1 MKVKYLGHAS
11 FLITSDS
18 GVKII
23 TDPYTPGSALT
34 YGDIK
39 EAADIVTIS
48 HGHGDHNNAATVRGN
63 PKLVNQA
70 GITEAKGIKFKG
82 MATYHDEEK
91 GKARGNNIIFC
102 FEVDGMK
109 VCHMGDLGH
118 PLTAQQAAEMGQ
130 IDILFMPVGGYY
142 TIDTKVAS
150 QIASQLAPKVLIPM
164 HFKTN
169 KCGYPINGVD
179 DFLKGKKTVTRLD
192 TSETEFKAS
201 KLPTATQI
209 MVLQP
214 AL

>member
-11 FLITSDS
+11 FLVTSDS

-23 TDPYTPGSALT
+23 TDPYTPGGALT

-192 TSETEFKAS
+192 TSETEFKAN
-201 KLPTATQI
+201 KLPVATQI